1 MPMKAAVTTDPR
13 AANIQSPRPDRDG
26 EGARMS
32 AAATFPKRA
41 AGRKVA
47 AKKPAQ
53 DSTPRRRAPANGA
66 MARHAALVA
75 ALRSHLRAATGRPV
89 TLIQTHISSV
99 LLAGDHAYKLKKPV
113 AFGFVDF
120 STLAARQ
127 RCCEEEVRLNRRTA
141 PQIYLDVVRITGSDA
156 APRLGGRG
164 AAIEYAVRMR
174 RFATRN
180 LADRRARAGRL
191 NATHVD
197 RLAAAVAAFHADA
210 APAAADTDFGAPEKV
225 LRWARENFALCLLRI
240 DDEPRRARL
249 QRLAQWTEMEFRRRA
264 GWFAARRAGGFI
276 RECHGDLHLAN
287 IVLLD
292 EVPVPFDGIEFNA
305 ELRFIDVASDI
316 AFTFMDLIEHGLPRL
331 AWRFVDRYLAAS
343 GDYELLT
350 GLRFYAVYRA
360 LVRAK
365 VSLIRA
371 HQPDAHPAGRQKAA
385 AAFARD
391 LALAER
397 LAVAPSPM
405 LVGVGGLS
413 GSGKTTVA
421 GVLLEHL
428 GAVRV
433 RSDVERKRLAGLTS
447 GARRAAAFGAGLY
460 SPAMTKRTYER
471 LHEVAATVLDAGYPV
486 IVDAAMLRRAER
498 DALRRLAQR
507 LGVRCECVWCEA
519 PPATLR
525 SRIARRQAQ
534 GADASDA
541 TIAILDR
548 QRAFV
553 QGPDA
558 GERVLSFDT
567 RSTRNRLEAEV
578 ALLAARLRKQG

>member
-1 MPMKAAVTTDPR
+1 MKAAVTTDSRGAHSEPL
-13 AANIQSPRPDRDG
+13 QPDRDG
-26 EGARMS
+26 EGEGMS
-32 AAATFPKRA
+32 AARASPTPA
-41 AGRKVA
+41 AGRRVA
-47 AKKPAQ
+47 AERPAAPE
-53 DSTPRRRAPANGA
+53 STHRRRAPSNGA
-66 MARHAALVA
+66 AARHAALVA
-75 ALRSHLRAATGRPV
+75 ALRSHLRATTGRPV

-120 STLAARQ
+120 STLAARR

-156 APRLGGRG
+156 APRIGGRG
-164 AAIEYAVRMR
+164 AAIEYAVRMH

-191 NATHVD
+191 NAAHID
-197 RLAAAVAAFHADA
+197 RLAAAVAAFHAGA
-210 APAAADTDFGAPEKV
+210 APAPAKADFAAPSKV

-249 QRLAQWTEMEFRRRA
+249 QRLAQWTEGEFRHRA
-264 GWFAARRAGGFI
+264 GWFAARAASGFI

-292 EVPVPFDGIEFNA
+292 EVPVPFDGIEFNP

-331 AWRFVDRYLAAS
+331 AWRFVDRYLEAS

-371 HQPDAHPAGRQKAA
+371 HQPDAHPAGRQKAE

-397 LAVAPSPM
+397 LAVAPSPL
-405 LVGVGGLS
+405 LVAVGGLS

-433 RSDVERKRLAGLTS
+433 RSDVERKRLAGLTP

-471 LHEVAATVLDAGYPV
+471 LHEVAAAVLEAGYPV

-498 DALRRLAQR
+498 DALRRLAER

-525 SRIARRQAQ
+525 SRIARRQAR

-541 TIAILDR
+541 TIAVLDR

-553 QGPDA
+553 QAPDA
-558 GERVLSFDT
+558 DERVLSFDT
-567 RSTRNRLEAEV
+567 RSTRKRLEARV
-578 ALLAARLRKQG
+578 ALLAARLRKRG

>member
-1 MPMKAAVTTDPR
+1 MAPR
-13 AANIQSPRPDRDG
+13 QRR
-26 EGARMS
+26 S
-32 AAATFPKRA
+32 AP
-41 AGRKVA
+41 V
-47 AKKPAQ
+47 
-53 DSTPRRRAPANGA
+53 NGA

-75 ALRSHLRAATGRPV
+75 ALRSRLTASSGRPV

-99 LLAGDHAYKLKKPV
+99 LLAGGYAYKLKKPV

-127 RCCEEEVRLNRRTA
+127 RCCEEELRLNRRTA
-141 PQIYLDVVRITGSDA
+141 PQIYLDVVRITGSEA
-156 APRLGGRG
+156 APRIGGRG
-164 AAIEYAVRMR
+164 PVIEYAVRMR

-191 NATHVD
+191 SAAHVD
-197 RLAAAVAAFHADA
+197 RLAEEVAAFHAAA
-210 APAAADTDFGAPEKV
+210 APAPAGSDYGAPEKV
-225 LRWARENFALCLLRI
+225 LRWARENFALCQLRL

-249 QRLAQWTEMEFRRRA
+249 QRLAQWTEAEFRLRA
-264 GWFAARRAGGFI
+264 GWFAARQAGGFI

-292 EVPVPFDGIEFNA
+292 EVPVPFDGIEFNP

-331 AWRFVDRYLAAS
+331 AWRFVDRVLAKS
-343 GDYELLT
+343 GDYGLLA

-371 HQPDAHPAGRQKAA
+371 HQPDTPAAERTRAG

-397 LAVAPSPM
+397 LAVPPSPL
-405 LVGVGGLS
+405 LVAVGGLS

-421 GVLLEHL
+421 GLLLEHL

-433 RSDVERKRLAGLTS
+433 RSDVERKRLAGLS
-447 GARRAAAFGAGLY
+447 AGARKAAAFGAGLY
-460 SPAMTKRTYER
+460 SAEMTLRTYQR

-486 IVDAAMLRRAER
+486 IVDAAMLKRAER
-498 DALRRLAQR
+498 TALRELAATLR
-507 LGVRCECVWCEA
+507 ARFACVWCEA

-525 SRIARRQAQ
+525 ARIARRQAS

-541 TIAILDR
+541 TLAVLER
-548 QRAFV
+548 QYSFV
-553 QGPDA
+553 ENPGA
-558 GERVLSFDT
+558 GERVLRFDT
-567 RSTRNRLEAEV
+567 SIGRARLDGQVER
-578 ALLAARLRKQG
+578 LAARLRQR

>member
-1 MPMKAAVTTDPR
+1 M
-13 AANIQSPRPDRDG
+13 
-26 EGARMS
+26 
-32 AAATFPKRA
+32 AATHN
-41 AGRKVA
+41 RK
-47 AKKPAQ
+47 
-53 DSTPRRRAPANGA
+53 APANGA
-66 MARHAALVA
+66 MSRHAALVE
-75 ALRSHLRAATGRPV
+75 ALRSQLRVATGRPV

-99 LLAGDHAYKLKKPV
+99 LLAGEHAYKLKKPV

-120 STLAARQ
+120 STLEARR
-127 RCCEEEVRLNRRTA
+127 RCCEEELRLNRRTA
-141 PQIYLDVVRITGSDA
+141 PQIYLDVVRITGTDD
-156 APRLGGRG
+156 APRIGGRG
-164 AAIEYAVRMR
+164 PAIEYAVRMR

-191 NATHVD
+191 NATHID
-197 RLAAAVAAFHADA
+197 RLADEVAAFHAAA
-210 APAAADTDFGAPEKV
+210 APAPAGTDYGAPEKV
-225 LRWARENFALCLLRI
+225 LRWARENFALCLLRL

-249 QRLAQWTEMEFRRRA
+249 QKLAQWTEDEFRARA

-287 IVLLD
+287 IVLID
-292 EVPVPFDGIEFNA
+292 EVPVPFDGIEFNP

-316 AFTFMDLIEHGLPRL
+316 AFTYMDLIEHGLPRL
-331 AWRFVDRYLAAS
+331 AWRFVDRVLAAT
-343 GDYELLT
+343 GDYGLLA

-371 HQPDAHPAGRQKAA
+371 HQPDTHPVERRKAS

-397 LAVAPSPM
+397 LVVAGSPL
-405 LVGVGGLS
+405 LVAVGGLS

-421 GVLLEHL
+421 GLLLEHL

-433 RSDVERKRLAGLTS
+433 RSDVERKRLAGLAA
-447 GARRAAAFGAGLY
+447 GARKTAAFGTELY
-460 SPAMTKRTYER
+460 STEMTARTYAR

-498 DALRRLAQR
+498 DALRELAARLK
-507 LGVRCECVWCEA
+507 VRGECVWCEA
-519 PPATLR
+519 PLATLR
-525 SRIARRQAQ
+525 SRIARRQAK

-541 TIAILDR
+541 TLEVLDR
-548 QRAFV
+548 QRTFTEEPA
-553 QGPDA
+553 A
-558 GERVLSFDT
+558 GERVLRFDT
-567 RSTRNRLEAEV
+567 RLARARLDAEV
-578 ALLAARLRKQG
+578 ERLASRLRQR

>member
-1 MPMKAAVTTDPR
+1 MAASY
-13 AANIQSPRPDRDG
+13 N
-26 EGARMS
+26 
-32 AAATFPKRA
+32 
-41 AGRKVA
+41 
-47 AKKPAQ
+47 KKG
-53 DSTPRRRAPANGA
+53 PANGS

-75 ALRSHLRAATGRPV
+75 ALRSALRATTGRPV

-99 LLAGDHAYKLKKPV
+99 LLAGEHAYKLKKPV

-120 STLAARQ
+120 STLAARS
-127 RCCEEEVRLNRRTA
+127 RCCEEELRLNRRTA
-141 PQIYLDVVRITGSDA
+141 PQIYLDVVRVTGTDD
-156 APRLGGRG
+156 APRIGGRG
-164 AAIEYAVRMR
+164 PTIEYAVRMR

-191 NATHVD
+191 TATHID
-197 RLAAAVAAFHADA
+197 RLAAEVAAFHAAA
-210 APAAADTDFGAPEKV
+210 APAPAGSEYGAPGKV
-225 LRWARENFALCLLRI
+225 LRWARENFALCLLRL

-249 QRLAQWTEMEFRRRA
+249 QRLAQWTEDEFRARA
-264 GWFAARRAGGFI
+264 GWFAARKAGGFI

-292 EVPVPFDGIEFNA
+292 EVPVPFDGIEFNP

-331 AWRFVDRYLAAS
+331 AWRFVDRVLAAD
-343 GDYELLT
+343 GDYGLLA

-371 HQPDAHPAGRQKAA
+371 HQPDAHPAERSKAA

-397 LAVAPSPM
+397 LAVAPSPL
-405 LVGVGGLS
+405 LVAVGGLS

-421 GVLLEHL
+421 GLLLEHL

-433 RSDVERKRLAGLTS
+433 RSDVERKRLAGFAA
-447 GARRAAAFGAGLY
+447 GARKAAAFGVGLY
-460 SPAMTKRTYER
+460 APEMTARTYER
-471 LHEVAATVLDAGYPV
+471 LHEVAATVLEAGYPV
-486 IVDAAMLRRAER
+486 IVDAAMLKRAER
-498 DALRRLAQR
+498 DALRELAGRLK
-507 LGVRCECVWCEA
+507 VRCECVWCEA
-519 PPATLR
+519 PLATLR
-525 SRIARRQAQ
+525 LRIARRQAT

-541 TIAILDR
+541 TLAVLEQ
-548 QRAFV
+548 QRTFTEE
-553 QGPDA
+553 PTA
-558 GERVLSFDT
+558 GERVLRFDS
-567 RSTRNRLEAEV
+567 RV
-578 ALLAARLRKQG
+578 ARAGLDRKVERLAAALRQQR